1 MDGYDCTSYHT
12 GIFYFTVS
20 EVAVRGVFHIPV
32 HHMRADNIIAESRK
46 SREIQDI
53 ARNNNIKDT
62 SILIYPEYI
71 IHLSPQKK
79 LNFLI
84 KMPT

>member
-1 MDGYDCTSYHT
+1 MDKIARHT

-32 HHMRADNIIAESRK
+32 HHYDMRADNIIAESRK

-53 ARNNNIKDT
+53 ARKNNIKDT
-62 SILIYPEYI
+62 SILIYPE
-71 IHLSPQKK
+71 
-79 LNFLI
+79 
-84 KMPT
+84 

>member
-1 MDGYDCTSYHT
+1 MDKIARHT

-32 HHMRADNIIAESRK
+32 HHMRADNKLSPK
-46 SREIQDI
+46 SREIQVI
-53 ARNNNIKDT
+53 ARNNSIKDT

-79 LNFLI
+79 LYFLI